1 MTVKT
6 EAAKAKWEVAKQMKA
21 DGRTHA
27 EIARELKVT
36 PGRVSQVLGQR
47 RVKPDVQQPE
57 TN

>member
-6 EAAKAKWEVAKQMKA
+6 EAAKAKWERARQLKEQGMKNA
-21 DGRTHA
+21 D
-27 EIARELKVT
+27 IARELEVT

-47 RVKPDVQQPE
+47 RVKTDVQQPE